1 MVLCSNR
8 SSLSSIWN
16 TKAADETTAIKIT
29 ASVFSDTLS
38 SVFSSILCAIYFF
51 FFFLKGFD
59 GFFIFLNGA
68 AIALPAALQAFA
80 AGLVST
86 VILGLNVTPTPSANL
101 TSAPTVNL
109 PSSTVAPP
117 PTLAPI
123 CGPTETFAP
132 TEALFLSEPIVVLA
146 PTSAQE
152 PAIAPACPSAPFVP
166 IEPPTPTSEYTFVP
180 ACASDFTPIPPTL
193 VSISILEY
201 APTSA

>member
-1 MVLCSNR
+1 M
-8 SSLSSIWN
+8 WN
-16 TKAADETTAIKIT
+16 TKVAAETMATITT

-59 GFFIFLNGA
+59 GFLIFLNGA
-68 AIALPAALQAFA
+68 AIALPTFFA
-80 AGLVST
+80 GSTIIFLVASATGLVST
-86 VILGLNVTPTPSANL
+86 VILGCNVTPTPSANL

-132 TEALFLSEPIVVLA
+132 TDALFLSEPIVVLA

-180 ACASDFTPIPPTL
+180 ACASDLTPIPPTL
-193 VSISILEY
+193 VSFSTLEY